1 MTYKEIASIYQARY
15 ARLGYGKQIRKLEY
29 NDALLD
35 ISVAQQDLANNY
47 YLAELETSLAITEG
61 TDIYTLPGNILH
73 ISLIQFPNGDKCFN
87 ASVDKIRVGTKT
99 SGTPEY
105 FMVYGKDNSTLEF
118 NCKPSGITTCTITYC
133 ARANMFLGLSDANT
147 GTEYAGLTDSTQIL
161 LPSKYSGLIIERALA
176 DVFPER
182 LPIFEMQLKRVL
194 SSRNFNMDGKLP
206 DYFDG
211 DEVVRQ
217 PGEDTDR

>member
-1 MTYKEIASIYQARY
+1 
-15 ARLGYGKQIRKLEY
+15 
-29 NDALLD
+29 
-35 ISVAQQDLANNY
+35 
-47 YLAELETSLAITEG
+47 
-61 TDIYTLPGNILH
+61 
-73 ISLIQFPNGDKCFN
+73 
-87 ASVDKIRVGTKT
+87 
-99 SGTPEY
+99 
-105 FMVYGKDNSTLEF
+105 
-118 NCKPSGITTCTITYC
+118 
-133 ARANMFLGLSDANT
+133 MFLGLSDANT